1 MATPHIPEDIA
12 PVAQEQDYVHEVYNE
27 IASHFSETRY
37 KPWPVVERFLLSQ
50 PKYSIGLDV
59 GCGNG
64 KYLGV
69 NKDLFIIGTDRSDG
83 LIDCGFKI
91 NRDYNLA
98 VADGLNLPHPDN
110 KFEFAISIAVI
121 HHFSTET
128 RRIEAIQHIL
138 TKLKSGGKAL
148 IYCWALEQEKSRR
161 GYKEGDDQDVLV
173 PWVLQN
179 KQKKDKPR
187 RKGRMSKGKKAQ
199 RDKEK
204 EIHQDEQVEQSQPE
218 QVENSESEH
227 VEKSEPEPV
236 TKYRYYHLYKKGEL
250 VDNANRAG
258 NCTVVDEGYE
268 RDNWW
273 IVIEKT

>member
-1 MATPHIPEDIA
+1 MSVPNIPEDIK
-12 PVAQEQDYVHEVYNE
+12 PVVQEQDYVHEVYND
-27 IASHFSETRY
+27 IAAHFSETRY
-37 KPWPVVERFLLSQ
+37 KPWPVVEKFLMSR

-69 NKDLFIIGTDRSDG
+69 NKELFIVGTDRSDG
-83 LIDCGFKI
+83 LIDCAYKI
-91 NRDYNLA
+91 NLNYNLG
-98 VADGLNLPHPDN
+98 VSDGLSLPHPNNRFD
-110 KFEFAISIAVI
+110 FAISIAVI
-121 HHFSTET
+121 HHFSTEA

-138 TKLKSGGKAL
+138 TKLKTGGKAL

-179 KQKKDKPR
+179 KQKKDKDKPR
-187 RKGRMSKGKKAQ
+187 RKGRMSRGKKAQ
-199 RDKEK
+199 RAQEQEPQAQTEEEQKEEPQEEEK
-204 EIHQDEQVEQSQPE
+204 PE
-218 QVENSESEH
+218 
-227 VEKSEPEPV
+227 EPV

-250 VDNANRAG
+250 ADNAHKAG
-258 NCTVVDEGYE
+258 NCEIVDEGYE

-273 IVIEKT
+273 VVIEKL